1 MEEKEQ
7 EQRRETRI
15 VVAENSRNNSSSNS
29 SNSSSNNS
37 SNSSS
42 NNSSNSSNNNSS
54 ISSNSNS
61 AELALECVICLSPMN
76 EAFVITHLQC
86 RQSFHSKCI
95 LQWMQVSPT
104 CPVCRERVGE
114 EFHPQQLSVV
124 TQQGQDVCAYVA
136 SFIIFIV
143 VVLLIAIHYY

>member
-1 MEEKEQ
+1 MEET

-29 SNSSSNNS
+29 SNNSSNSNNS
-37 SNSSS
+37 SSNSNSNS
-42 NNSSNSSNNNSS
+42 NNSNSS
-54 ISSNSNS
+54 S

-114 EFHPQQLSVV
+114 EFHLQQLSVV